1 MVNSLA
7 LRVLKLCFSIYEMM
21 IQMLQCM
28 QTTILRPFNRK
39 VVYVKYVSK
48 TGASTHC
55 FPMLGIKLMKR
66 LKWDFASESDIYH
79 LADVYFVIDSK
90 IQRMMTKRCTLNAIK
105 RKVKY
110 EIDHE
115 IIQKLKKLSTE
126 YLMIECGGQEI
137 TPTYNDVCW
146 SIKHFSA
153 GDMKR
158 LLKLPEN
165 EPIEVTGNDFCIV
178 TKADHESL

>member
-1 MVNSLA
+1 MNNKLA
-7 LRVLKLCFSIYEMM
+7 LTFLKFIFSVYDMVFRM
-21 IQMLQCM
+21 IQVLQA
-28 QTTILRPFNRK
+28 TILRQFNRK
-39 VVYVKYVSK
+39 VLYIKYVSK
-48 TGASTHC
+48 TDDTTHC
-55 FPMLGIKLMKR
+55 FPTLGIKFMKR
-66 LKWDFASESDIYH
+66 LKWDFASEADIYH

-90 IQRMMTKRCTLNAIK
+90 IQRMMTKACTLNAIK

-115 IIQKLKKLSTE
+115 IIHRLKKRSTE
-126 YLMIECGGQEI
+126 YLMIECGGKEI
-137 TPTYNDVCW
+137 TSTYNDVCW

-153 GDMKR
+153 SDIKK

-165 EPIEVTGNDFCIV
+165 ESIDVTGSDFCIE